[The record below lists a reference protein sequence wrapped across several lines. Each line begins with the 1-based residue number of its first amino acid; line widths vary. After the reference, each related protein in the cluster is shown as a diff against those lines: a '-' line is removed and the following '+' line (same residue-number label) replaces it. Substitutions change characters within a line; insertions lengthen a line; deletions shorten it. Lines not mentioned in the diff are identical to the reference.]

1 MNSQFTLL
9 NTCRLGAVTVAA
21 ALIWPV
27 AHAQSSGATGGSM
40 SGMQGKPAASVPMQ
54 GGMDMKAMMKDNNE
68 KMAGMKMTGNADAD
82 FAMMMRMHHQG
93 AIDMAEAQLRSGKDP
108 EMLKMAKKIIA
119 DHKKK
124 SPSLTSTWQ
133 SIRTTMPKNSIHRNP

>member
-1 MNSQFTLL
+1 MTSKFTLL
-9 NTCRLGAVTVAA
+9 NTRRLGAVTLAA
-21 ALIWPV
+21 TLIWPV
-27 AHAQSSGATGGSM
+27 AHAQSSGATGGAM
-40 SGMQGKPAASVPMQ
+40 PGMQGKPAAAAPMQ

-68 KMAGMKMTGNADAD
+68 KMAGMKMSGNADAD

-119 DHKKK
+119 DQKKEIAQFDK
-124 SPSLTSTWQ
+124 YLAKHPHDSA
-133 SIRTTMPKNSIHRNP
+133 KK

>member
-1 MNSQFTLL
+1 MISKFTLL
-9 NTCRLGAVTVAA
+9 NTCRLGAVTLAA
-21 ALIWPV
+21 TLVWPV
-27 AHAQSSGATGGSM
+27 AQAQSSGATDGAM
-40 SGMQGKPAASVPMQ
+40 SGMQGKPAAAAPMQ
-54 GGMDMKAMMKDNNE
+54 GGMDMRAMMKDNND

-119 DHKKK
+119 DQKKEIAQFDK
-124 SPSLTSTWQ
+124 YLAKHPHESA
-133 SIRTTMPKNSIHRNP
+133 KK

>member
-1 MNSQFTLL
+1 MISKFTHL
-9 NTCRLGAVTVAA
+9 NTCRLGAVTLAA
-21 ALIWPV
+21 TLVWPV
-27 AHAQSSGATGGSM
+27 AHAQSSGATGGAM
-40 SGMQGKPAASVPMQ
+40 SGMQGKPAASAPMH

-68 KMAGMKMTGNADAD
+68 KMAGMNMTGNADAD

-119 DHKKK
+119 DQKKEIAQFDNYLAK
-124 SPSLTSTWQ
+124 HPHEGA
-133 SIRTTMPKNSIHRNP
+133 KK